1 MLKST
6 IRPIVRNSLTRE
18 GLVFVVVLGFVAVC
32 AILRNVNMLVVVSG
46 MMFAPLLLCWRLS
59 RHAVRQITVARVL
72 PSRIH
77 VGQPSNIQ
85 WSATNSSRLTAFNI
99 RLNDTIHQTVSRNGR
114 ERSTRK
120 RRDQIS
126 EGTVQFEKIPAD
138 ETAYSSYRVRFAERG
153 VYRLGPATVAC
164 QFPLPL
170 VRCWFRARQVSEV
183 HVAPRLVKLAPK
195 WEQAIFSLATGME
208 SPSRHRGPHE
218 EEFFAIRKWR
228 SGDNMRKIH
237 WRSTA
242 KYQQPMVRQFD
253 GWNDRDLA
261 IVLDLFA
268 DPNSIERSIDAVV
281 ADCEWILCC
290 SATLVSRWSEA
301 KIGNLTL
308 AIAGEDTSVLSS
320 RDQIDFV
327 TAALQKL
334 AIART
339 TSQPKIAGLTLYT
352 LKVISRS
359 SPVLVLSPRQRP
371 VQLDLP
377 PACDSRITW
386 LSCREPEFKLLF
398 SAADVDAPIERDRW
412 LRNLVAEP

>member
-1 MLKST
+1 MLKSSN
-6 IRPIVRNSLTRE
+6 RPIVRNSVTRE
-18 GLVFVVVLGFVAVC
+18 GLVFIVVLGFVAVC

-59 RHAVRQITVARVL
+59 RHAVRQLTVERVL

-77 VGQPSNIQ
+77 VGQPANIQ
-85 WSATNSSRLTAFNI
+85 WSVTNTSRLTVFNI
-99 RLNDTIHQTVSRNGR
+99 RLNDAIQQRFSRNGQ
-114 ERSTRK
+114 ERRARK
-120 RRDQIS
+120 RRDLIS
-126 EGTVQFEKIPAD
+126 EGTLQFERIPAD
-138 ETAYSSYRVRFAERG
+138 DTTYSSYRVRFAERG

-170 VRCWFRARQVSEV
+170 VRCWFRSRHISEV
-183 HVAPRLVKLAPK
+183 HVAPRLVKLAPR
-195 WEQAIFSLATGME
+195 WEQVIFSLASGME
-208 SPSRHRGPHE
+208 SPSRQRGPHE

-261 IVLDLFA
+261 IVLDLCV
-268 DPNSIERSIDAVV
+268 DPNSIERGIDADV
-281 ADCEWILCC
+281 ADCEWILSCT
-290 SATLVSRWSEA
+290 ATLVSRWSEA

-308 AIAGEDTSVLSS
+308 AIAGEETSVLSS

-339 TSQPKIAGLTLYT
+339 TPHPKIAESTLDA
-352 LKVISRS
+352 LKAISRS
-359 SPVLVLSPRQRP
+359 SSVLVLSPRRRP
-371 VQLDLP
+371 VELDLP
-377 PACDSRITW
+377 SACESRVTW

-398 SAADVDAPIERDRW
+398 SAADADAHIDRDRW
-412 LRNLVAEP
+412 LRKLGAKP